1 MTLSC
6 EQVQARFEGYAGEN
20 LAAEERRAVREHL
33 GLCAACREA
42 AADRDPLLVFA
53 AAQAASTSPEET
65 GRVLA
70 AVRAGIA
77 LKQAQKRLEGP
88 AARRRVG
95 ALASAAAALAVTLL
109 APGAPEYRA
118 SSPSSFP
125 RAERE
130 AVKSNYVPA
139 GNPAP
144 APASDILEKTGGTGK
159 FPAEATIYE
168 LNPGAGQPRVVWIV
182 DRSIDI

>member
-1 MTLSC
+1 MSLSC
-6 EQVQARFEGYAGEN
+6 EQVRARFGDYAAEG
-20 LAAEERRAVREHL
+20 LAAEERRAVRGHL
-33 GLCAACREA
+33 GMCAACREA
-42 AADRDPLLVFA
+42 AAVRDPLFVFSTA
-53 AAQAASTSPEET
+53 PAASTFPEET

-95 ALASAAAALAVTLL
+95 ALAAAASALALTLL
-109 APGAPEYRA
+109 APGAPDYRA
-118 SSPSSFP
+118 PSPSSVP

-130 AVKSNYVPA
+130 AAKSSFVPA

-144 APASDILEKTGGTGK
+144 APAPDILEKTGGTGK
-159 FPAEATIYE
+159 YPAEATIYE

>member
-6 EQVQARFEGYAGEN
+6 EAIRARFGSYSAEDLAG
-20 LAAEERRAVREHL
+20 EERRALREHL
-33 GLCAACREA
+33 KICAGCREA
-42 AADRDPLLVFA
+42 AAARDPVLAFA
-53 AAQAASTSPEET
+53 SAQAAPICPEEI

-77 LKQAQKRLEGP
+77 LQRVEKRLEAP
-88 AARRRVG
+88 ALRRRAG
-95 ALASAAAALAVTLL
+95 ALASAAAALALTLL
-109 APGAPEYRA
+109 APGPAYRA
-118 SSPSSFP
+118 SSPSSVP
-125 RAERE
+125 PAARQ
-130 AVKSNYVPA
+130 AVESRFVPA

-144 APASDILEKTGGTGK
+144 APPPEILQERGAEKY
-159 FPAEATIYE
+159 PADATIYE